1 MLRIFIADDH
11 AVVRAGL
18 RHILEDTGEF
28 AVVGEAANGVELM
41 ELVRS
46 SEVDL
51 VILDLS
57 MPGRG
62 GVEIL
67 PRLKEER
74 PRLPVLILSTYPE
87 EQYAVRLIRAGAAG
101 YLNKESAPELLVRAV
116 RQIFRNGRYISETV
130 AELLANQV
138 AGRGVTA
145 GHEQLSN
152 REYEVLR
159 LLGSGRTVSEV
170 AEKLSLSVKTVS
182 TYRTRLLA
190 KLGLHG
196 NADLIRYVIE
206 SRLAD

>member
-28 AVVGEAANGVELM
+28 AVVGEAANGVELL

-67 PRLKEER
+67 PRLREER

-87 EQYAVRLIRAGAAG
+87 EQYAVRLIKAGAAG

>member
-28 AVVGEAANGVELM
+28 AVVGEAANGVELL

-67 PRLKEER
+67 PRLREER

-87 EQYAVRLIRAGAAG
+87 EQYAVRLIKAGAAG

-159 LLGSGRTVSEV
+159 LLGSGKTVSEV